1 MKKMLKRLCTGFL
14 ALATVVTALPTTPV
28 HAESK
33 QYWTESAERVGI
45 IEKVM
50 NDGSIGSTFNEGY
63 MKVEGETAYCIDIN
77 TDFKNGYKTRA
88 DASSCMSADQI
99 SDVALSLEYVKQYG
113 EAHKELNY
121 KQVYLLEQCVVWQRL
136 SVHLVWQCDN
146 VRASYDEIPKATQ
159 DEVFAGAKAFVKGK
173 INQLRFM
180 NGTTYELI
188 GNSSEKWV
196 LGYKSATSQF
206 SNDFLRSVFPSA
218 DLTII
223 SCFLIAVIT
232 GFLVILKVYRNRL
245 SKELN
250 KITNIQ
256 NTILS
261 DDREISELSSP
272 LKEVNDILII
282 LSEMEKTV
290 KESTKKQLKQA
301 QLLENSIQSLT
312 HDIQT
317 PATVVSGNLELLEET
332 NMDVN
337 QKEYVKYAQDGIS
350 KISEY
355 VEELKT
361 LSKLEQP
368 KTEYVHFNEKYVDNL
383 ILLAN
388 QIARLKNVT
397 VSVIQ
402 KDWTDDLL
410 IEPKDIQK
418 AFQNIIS
425 NAVGFSEKSSQ
436 IKLKFINNKSEY
448 IVSVIDNGKGFSK
461 ESLEK
466 ATQKFYSE
474 NKARSGSH
482 YGLGLSIVEKIM
494 NEHSGF
500 LQIENL
506 EVDNIIVGAKVSLI
520 FKLK

>member
-1 MKKMLKRLCTGFL
+1 MGEKSIMRRLLTLSISQICYMFIVVMMFGLGVFFL
-14 ALATVVTALPTTPV
+14 GETEIIISPNAISQNVEIIKEEALDNTLEEMDIPA
-28 HAESK
+28 
-33 QYWTESAERVGI
+33 Y
-45 IEKVM
+45 IEYAKLSDSG
-50 NDGSIGSTFNEGY
+50 NYINGSI
-63 MKVEGETAYCIDIN
+63 
-77 TDFKNGYKTRA
+77 
-88 DASSCMSADQI
+88 
-99 SDVALSLEYVKQYG
+99 
-113 EAHKELNY
+113 
-121 KQVYLLEQCVVWQRL
+121 
-136 SVHLVWQCDN
+136 
-146 VRASYDEIPKATQ
+146 Q
-159 DEVFAGAKAFVKGK
+159 DEELIQEVCEKGK

>member
-1 MKKMLKRLCTGFL
+1 MGKKSIMRMLLTLSISQICYMFIVVMMFGLGVFFL
-14 ALATVVTALPTTPV
+14 GETEIIISPNAISQNVEIIKEEALDNTLEEMDIPA
-28 HAESK
+28 
-33 QYWTESAERVGI
+33 Y
-45 IEKVM
+45 IEYAKLSDSG
-50 NDGSIGSTFNEGY
+50 NYINGSI
-63 MKVEGETAYCIDIN
+63 
-77 TDFKNGYKTRA
+77 
-88 DASSCMSADQI
+88 
-99 SDVALSLEYVKQYG
+99 
-113 EAHKELNY
+113 
-121 KQVYLLEQCVVWQRL
+121 
-136 SVHLVWQCDN
+136 
-146 VRASYDEIPKATQ
+146 Q
-159 DEVFAGAKAFVKGK
+159 DEELIQEVCEKGK

-448 IVSVIDNGKGFSK
+448 IVSVIDNGKGFS
-461 ESLEK
+461 S
-466 ATQKFYSE
+466 AS
-474 NKARSGSH
+474 ASW
-482 YGLGLSIVEKIM
+482 
-494 NEHSGF
+494 
-500 LQIENL
+500 
-506 EVDNIIVGAKVSLI
+506 
-520 FKLK
+520 

>member
-1 MKKMLKRLCTGFL
+1 MGKKSIMRMLLTLSISQICYMFIVVMMFGLGVFFL
-14 ALATVVTALPTTPV
+14 GETEIIISPNAISQNVEIIKEEALDNTLEEMDIPA
-28 HAESK
+28 
-33 QYWTESAERVGI
+33 Y
-45 IEKVM
+45 IEYAKLSDSG
-50 NDGSIGSTFNEGY
+50 NYINGSI
-63 MKVEGETAYCIDIN
+63 
-77 TDFKNGYKTRA
+77 
-88 DASSCMSADQI
+88 
-99 SDVALSLEYVKQYG
+99 
-113 EAHKELNY
+113 
-121 KQVYLLEQCVVWQRL
+121 
-136 SVHLVWQCDN
+136 
-146 VRASYDEIPKATQ
+146 Q
-159 DEVFAGAKAFVKGK
+159 DEELIQEVCEKGK

-355 VEELKT
+355 VEELKIIQGT
-361 LSKLEQP
+361 I
-368 KTEYVHFNEKYVDNL
+368 DG
-383 ILLAN
+383 ILN
-388 QIARLKNVT
+388 SR
-397 VSVIQ
+397 
-402 KDWTDDLL
+402 
-410 IEPKDIQK
+410 
-418 AFQNIIS
+418 
-425 NAVGFSEKSSQ
+425 
-436 IKLKFINNKSEY
+436 
-448 IVSVIDNGKGFSK
+448 
-461 ESLEK
+461 
-466 ATQKFYSE
+466 E
-474 NKARSGSH
+474 NK
-482 YGLGLSIVEKIM
+482 K
-494 NEHSGF
+494 
-500 LQIENL
+500 
-506 EVDNIIVGAKVSLI
+506 
-520 FKLK
+520 

>member
-1 MKKMLKRLCTGFL
+1 MGKKSIMRMLLTLSISQICYAFIAVMIFGIGTFFLVETGFIL
-14 ALATVVTALPTTPV
+14 SPDVITKNVETVKNNALNGTLDEVSIPDYIEYTKLS
-28 HAESK
+28 ESGN
-33 QYWTESAERVGI
+33 YVY
-45 IEKVM
+45 
-50 NDGSIGSTFNEGY
+50 GSI
-63 MKVEGETAYCIDIN
+63 
-77 TDFKNGYKTRA
+77 
-88 DASSCMSADQI
+88 
-99 SDVALSLEYVKQYG
+99 
-113 EAHKELNY
+113 
-121 KQVYLLEQCVVWQRL
+121 
-136 SVHLVWQCDN
+136 
-146 VRASYDEIPKATQ
+146 Q
-159 DEVFAGAKAFVKGK
+159 DEELIKEVCEKGK
-173 INQLRFM
+173 VNQLRFM
-180 NGTTYELI
+180 NGTTYELVS
-188 GNSSEKWV
+188 NLSEKWI

-206 SNDFLRSVFPSA
+206 SNNFLRNIFPSA

-223 SCFLIAVIT
+223 ICFLLVVII
-232 GFLVILKVYRNRL
+232 GFLVILKLYRNRL

-256 NTILS
+256 KTILS
-261 DDREISELSSP
+261 DDEEISELSSP

-332 NMDVN
+332 NMDIK

-361 LSKLEQP
+361 LAKLEQP
-368 KTEYVHFNEKYVDNL
+368 KTKYVHFNEKYVDNL
-383 ILLAN
+383 ISLAN

-402 KDWTDDLL
+402 KDLTDDLL
-410 IEPKDIQK
+410 IEPKDVQK

-436 IKLKFINNKSEY
+436 IKLQFIKSKSEY

-461 ESLEK
+461 ESLQK

-494 NEHSGF
+494 NEHGGF

-520 FKLK
+520 FPLKSNVHEKLS

>member
-1 MKKMLKRLCTGFL
+1 MGKKSIMRMLLTLSISQICYMFIVVMMFGLGVFFL
-14 ALATVVTALPTTPV
+14 GETEIIISPNAISQNVEIIKEEALDNTLEEMDIPA
-28 HAESK
+28 
-33 QYWTESAERVGI
+33 Y
-45 IEKVM
+45 IEYAKLSDSG
-50 NDGSIGSTFNEGY
+50 NYINGSI
-63 MKVEGETAYCIDIN
+63 
-77 TDFKNGYKTRA
+77 
-88 DASSCMSADQI
+88 
-99 SDVALSLEYVKQYG
+99 
-113 EAHKELNY
+113 
-121 KQVYLLEQCVVWQRL
+121 
-136 SVHLVWQCDN
+136 
-146 VRASYDEIPKATQ
+146 Q
-159 DEVFAGAKAFVKGK
+159 DEELIQEVCEKGK

-290 KESTKKQLKQA
+290 KKSTKKQLKQA

-425 NAVGFSEKSSQ
+425 NAVGF
-436 IKLKFINNKSEY
+436 F
-448 IVSVIDNGKGFSK
+448 
-461 ESLEK
+461 
-466 ATQKFYSE
+466 
-474 NKARSGSH
+474 
-482 YGLGLSIVEKIM
+482 
-494 NEHSGF
+494 
-500 LQIENL
+500 
-506 EVDNIIVGAKVSLI
+506 
-520 FKLK
+520 